1 MLSPVKI
8 FDAKGNLKEIVTKE
22 TIEERHWGFFR
33 TNNHIFAIQGS
44 HPDSQLATKEIVCG
58 VCKITFLTTH
68 ARTLYCGRPC
78 ADESVKIKSREK
90 LERKRK
96 ERRNAKLRKT

>member
-58 VCKITFLTTH
+58 VCKIKFLTTH

-78 ADESVKIKSREK
+78 ADKSVKIKSREK

-96 ERRNAKLRKT
+96 ERRNAKLHKT

>member
-8 FDAKGNLKEIVTKE
+8 FDAKGNLKEVVTKE
-22 TIEERHWGFFR
+22 TIEERHWKFFR

-44 HPDSQLATKEIVCG
+44 HPEMNLALREIICG
-58 VCKITFLTTH
+58 VCNTMFVTTH

-78 ADESVKIKSREK
+78 ADKSVKIKSKKK
-90 LERKRK
+90 LEQKRK
-96 ERRNAKLRKT
+96 ERRNAKLHKT